1 LHSASVL
8 TPPVTEVVAPP
19 RLSAVTTP
27 LPAEPSAQPST
38 QPSTARRSLL
48 RAAWPWLRPVVGIGI
63 LAVLLWRL
71 GTGPFL
77 DGLAMID
84 GWAVA
89 AALLIGGATTVC
101 CAWRWSTVAA
111 GLGVPIPLRT
121 AVADCYR
128 SIFLNATLPGGVL
141 GDVHRAV
148 SHGRDAGDVSRGIRA
163 VVWERTAGQVVQ
175 LALSLVVLSVFPSP
189 VRGAMPV
196 VIGVAVGA
204 VLLLAVVATLLP
216 RAGVSRWAH
225 ARWAKVLVT
234 ARTDIRDALLAPRQC
249 VRVVIAS
256 ALAVAGHLALF
267 LVAAQTAGATA
278 PLARL
283 APLTLLALLAMG
295 LPANVGGFGP
305 REGVAAWA
313 YAAAGLTA
321 TQGVTTAVVYGAL
334 VLVSSL
340 PGAAVLVARR
350 LPKEHRRV
358 PTAVSPEGVARA

>member
-8 TPPVTEVVAPP
+8 ALPVTETVAPP
-19 RLSAVTTP
+19 RLTAV
-27 LPAEPSAQPST
+27 PAAPERTLRPPAA
-38 QPSTARRSLL
+38 ARARSVL
-48 RAAWPWLRPVVGIGI
+48 RAAWPWLRPVVGLGI

-77 DGLAMID
+77 AGIGMID

-111 GLGVPIPLRT
+111 GLGVPLPLRT
-121 AVADCYR
+121 AVADCFR

-175 LALSLVVLSVFPSP
+175 LGLSLVVLSVFPSP

-196 VIGVAVGA
+196 VIGIAVGA
-204 VLLLAVVATLLP
+204 VVALAVAARFLP
-216 RAGVSRWAH
+216 DTGLSRWAT
-225 ARWAKVLVT
+225 ALRT
-234 ARTDIRDALLAPRQC
+234 ARDDIRDGLLAPRQLGRI
-249 VRVVIAS
+249 VLAS
-256 ALAVAGHLALF
+256 VLAVAGHLALF
-267 LVAAQTAGATA
+267 LVAAHTAGSTA
-278 PLARL
+278 SLGRL
-283 APLTLLALLAMG
+283 APLLLLALLAMG

-321 TQGVTTAVVYGAL
+321 TQGVATAVVYGAL

-350 LPKEHRRV
+350 RSRQHSRV
-358 PTAVSPEGVARA
+358 SAAVSPEGAARA

>member
-1 LHSASVL
+1 LHTASVL
-8 TPPVTEVVAPP
+8 APPVTEVVASP
-19 RLSAVTTP
+19 RLSAVTT
-27 LPAEPSAQPST
+27 LPPAAPG
-38 QPSTARRSLL
+38 TAPARSVL

-77 DGLAMID
+77 DGIGMID

-111 GLGVPIPLRT
+111 GLGVPLPLRT

-128 SIFLNATLPGGVL
+128 SIFLNSTLPGGVL

-196 VIGVAVGA
+196 VVGIAVGG
-204 VLLLAVVATLLP
+204 VLLLALVARVLP
-216 RAGVSRWAH
+216 RAGLSRWAH
-225 ARWAKVLVT
+225 ARWAKALRT
-234 ARTDIRDALLAPRQC
+234 ARTDIRDALLAPRQL
-249 VRVVIAS
+249 VPVVIAS

-267 LVAAQTAGATA
+267 LVAAHTAGSTA
-278 PLARL
+278 PLTRL

-350 LPKEHRRV
+350 LPKDRRV
-358 PTAVSPEGVARA
+358 HAAVSPEGVARA